1 MNALAAVQP
10 QEFVLQ
16 LPRFEGPFDLLLYLI
31 DKNKF
36 TLADLEI
43 CPIIDQYLA
52 YVARMR
58 ALDIELAGEFLDM
71 ASYLIW
77 LKSCL
82 LIPSLANGADE
93 DINPERELKEMLQ
106 AYLAIKQGAHELS
119 EQPLLYRDRFPRGR
133 TEGER
138 TVARMG
144 LAALLQAVETIKAR
158 TRHYV
163 MSSETT
169 RRFSI
174 REMMG
179 RLNALLREHDKIVLT
194 QAVKT
199 GEKTE
204 LIALFMAAL
213 ELSKASIA
221 RLLQQELF
229 GRILLVRK
237 TAASS

>member
-1 MNALAAVQP
+1 MMASALADVQSLD
-10 QEFVLQ
+10 FILH
-16 LPRFEGPFDLLLYLI
+16 LPRFEGPLDLLLYLI
-31 DKNKF
+31 DKNKY

-82 LIPSLANGADE
+82 LLPSLTRPGE
-93 DINPERELKEMLQ
+93 EGVSPEHELKEMLR
-106 AYLAIKQGAHELS
+106 AYLAIKQAAHELS
-119 EQPLLYRDRFPRGR
+119 ERPLLFRDRYPRGSTEPERDMPRMSLGALLKAIEAIRGR
-133 TEGER
+133 T
-138 TVARMG
+138 
-144 LAALLQAVETIKAR
+144 K
-158 TRHYV
+158 HYV
-163 MSSETT
+163 MKLEA

-179 RLNALLREHDKIVLT
+179 RIHALLKSRPRIELT
-194 QAVKT
+194 DCVKT

-204 LIALFMAAL
+204 LIALFMASL
-213 ELSKASIA
+213 ELSKSSIA
-221 RLLQQELF
+221 RLVQHGLF
-229 GRILLVRK
+229 GRIILVRRE
-237 TAASS
+237 A